1 MSALESILAMNKRLD
16 ELGIKLHLSEVKGN
30 VMDRLERTDFL
41 SKLSGNVYLSQHQAV
56 EALK

>member
-1 MSALESILAMNKRLD
+1 MNKRLD
-16 ELGIKLHLSEVKGN
+16 ELSIKLHLSKVKGP

-41 SKLSGNVYLSQHQAV
+41 SKLSGKVYLSQHQAV